1 MFNKHQAGERQSSRG
16 STRPR
21 VLVVDDAPALVMLM
35 TKTLQAAGFAVA
47 HAGTGTEAIAE
58 ARRFAPDLVLLDI
71 GMPEMDGISAC
82 EAIRRESADSAL
94 PIIMV
99 TGSDDAETIDR
110 ARAAGATDFV
120 FKPIEWPRFETLIRR
135 FLAVAAAERGS
146 TAIGELNT

>member
-1 MFNKHQAGERQSSRG
+1 MFNSHQADDRQSPNG

-47 HAGTGTEAIAE
+47 NASTGTEAIAE

-71 GMPEMDGISAC
+71 GLPEMDGISAC
-82 EAIRRESADSAL
+82 QAIRRESADSAL

-99 TGSDDAETIDR
+99 TGSDDSETIDR

-120 FKPIEWPRFETLIRR
+120 FKPIEWPKFETLIRR
-135 FLAVAAAERGS
+135 FLAVASAERQS
-146 TAIGELNT
+146 AAIGELNT